1 MFSVNSEL
9 SLPLK
14 RMRWI
19 IPLLIYLLIEIYA
32 YQAFRVAFKSKYLLY
47 AYILV
52 SLCVIALIIYGF
64 NQPAT
69 NGTFTGIR
77 AYSIGVFLSLMSLK
91 LVLVVGMFAEDI
103 FRFIQAIFS
112 KVSTSEEKF
121 SLPSRRKFISQL
133 ALGIGAI
140 PFFSLLYGMYKG
152 KYNYKV
158 LKYELTFE
166 DLPEAFDGYTLT
178 QISDVHSGSFDNA
191 EKVKYGISL
200 INEQQSDV
208 VVFTGDLVNNTS
220 EEMEDWKDAFS
231 QIKAKD
237 GVFSVLGNHDYG
249 DYFSWESKTEKQR
262 NFNRLKEIQQEMG
275 WRLLLDENVSLQKG
289 DDKIHLVGVE
299 NWGKG
304 GFQQKGDLDQASN
317 SITEKDFKI
326 LLSHDPSHWD
336 EVTKTHPKNFQLT
349 LSGHTHGM
357 QFGIEIPGWFKFSP
371 VQFRYPQWAGV
382 YQENK
387 RFLHVNRGFGF
398 LAYPGRV
405 GMWPEVTVIKLRKT

>member
-1 MFSVNSEL
+1 
-9 SLPLK
+9 
-14 RMRWI
+14 MRWI
-19 IPLLIYLLIEIYA
+19 IPLIIYLLIEIYA
-32 YQAFRVAFKSKYLLY
+32 YQAFRVAFKSKYFLY
-47 AYILV
+47 IYILV
-52 SLCVIALIIYGF
+52 SLSIIALMVYGF
-64 NQPAT
+64 TQPT
-69 NGTFTGIR
+69 ESGTFTGIR

-91 LVLVVGMFAEDI
+91 LVLVLGMFAEDI
-103 FRFIQAIFS
+103 FRFFQAIFS
-112 KVSTSEEKF
+112 KVTSTNDKF
-121 SLPSRRKFISQL
+121 SLPSRRKFVSQI
-133 ALGIGAI
+133 ALGVGAI

-158 LKYELTFE
+158 LKYELAFK

-191 EKVKYGISL
+191 EKVKYGIDL

-220 EEMEDWKDAFS
+220 AEMENWKDVFGS
-231 QIKAKD
+231 IKAKD

-249 DYFSWESKTEKQR
+249 DYFSWDSKTEKQR

-275 WRLLLDENVSLQKG
+275 WRLLLDEHVSIQRGKDQL
-289 DDKIHLVGVE
+289 HLVGVE

-304 GFQQKGDLDQASN
+304 GFQQKGDLDEASKN
-317 SITEKDFKI
+317 LSSKDFKV

-336 EVTKTHPKNFQLT
+336 EITKNHPKNFQLT

-357 QFGIEIPGWFKFSP
+357 QFGIEIPGWLKWSP

-387 RFLHVNRGFGF
+387 RYLHVNRGFGF

-405 GMWPEVTVIKLRKT
+405 GMWPEVTVIKLRKV

>member
-1 MFSVNSEL
+1 
-9 SLPLK
+9 
-14 RMRWI
+14 MRWI
-19 IPLLIYLLIEIYA
+19 IPLFIYLLVEIYA

-47 AYILV
+47 IYIFV
-52 SLCVIALIIYGF
+52 SLCIIAFIVYGF
-64 NQPAT
+64 NQPA
-69 NGTFTGIR
+69 NKGTFTGIR

-91 LVLVVGMFAEDI
+91 LVLVFGMFAEDI
-103 FRFIQAIFS
+103 YRFIQAIFS
-112 KVSTSEEKF
+112 KISTSEEKF
-121 SLPSRRKFISQL
+121 SLSSRRKFISQL

-158 LKYELTFE
+158 LTYELTFE
-166 DLPEAFDGYTLT
+166 DLPKAFDGYTLT

-191 EKVKYGISL
+191 EKVTYGISL

-220 EEMEDWKDAFS
+220 EEMEGWKDAFG

-237 GVFSVLGNHDYG
+237 GVFSILGNHDYG
-249 DYFSWESKTEKQR
+249 DYFSWASKTEKQR

-275 WRLLLDENVSLQKG
+275 WRLLLDEHVSLQKG
-289 DDKIHLVGVE
+289 DDQIHLVGVE

-304 GFQQKGDLDQASN
+304 GFQQKGDLDQASK
-317 SITEKDFKI
+317 SLSEKDFKV
-326 LLSHDPSHWD
+326 LLSHDPSHWN
-336 EVTKTHPKNFQLT
+336 EVTKNHPKNFQLT

-387 RFLHVNRGFGF
+387 RLLHVNRGFGF

-405 GMWPEVTVIKLRKT
+405 GMWPEITVIKLRKT